1 MRKLIG
7 RLRRNI
13 VVGGLAAALLVAGAL
28 AAPSGAS
35 AQVIIQG
42 EVTAYPSQPQY
53 GRTQPQPVY
62 VSPYVQQTSTP
73 PPQRYIHHSDSI
85 RALWIPGILAL
96 GGGFLF
102 SVFADLAVGQECSS
116 FSSRGCPSTDWQLL
130 TWIPVVGPWL
140 GLGIGDPGDYA
151 WVNYVGGIL
160 QGAGLLM
167 MILGLS
173 IHDEWDEPLYA
184 FDPSDPLAPTLS
196 MDGGPTGGNVTLTF

>member
-1 MRKLIG
+1 MKHSIG
-7 RLRRNI
+7 L
-13 VVGGLAAALLVAGAL
+13 LALLVAGGL
-28 AAPSGAS
+28 AGPTTAS

-42 EVTAYPSQPQY
+42 EVTAYPSQPQQY
-53 GRTQPQPVY
+53 GQPVQPAY
-62 VSPYVQQTSTP
+62 ASPYVQQGAAP

-85 RALWIPGILAL
+85 RALWIPGVLAL

-102 SVFADLAVGQECSS
+102 SVFADLGVTQECGS
-116 FSSRGCPSTDWQLL
+116 FSRGCPDDTWAYL

-140 GLGIGDPGDYA
+140 GLGIGNAQDYA

-160 QGAGLLM
+160 QGAGLLA

-196 MDGGPTGGNVTLTF
+196 LDGGPTGGTVTLTF